1 VPAGGVEPPS
11 RAYESL
17 VLTVELH
24 RQKFLNL
31 LNLLKYN
38 PFLKT
43 GQLIWCKLLFLIKG
57 CAKIHA
63 VDRGVEQWLA
73 RRAHNPEVVG
83 SNPTPATKNEN
94 PPKRVFYLLLPIEER
109 VDCSTLVVDSKP
121 ERCLDDNW
129 EERPRRDREAG
140 A

>member
-17 VLTVELH
+17 VLTVELR

-43 GQLIWCKLLFLIKG
+43 GQSIRYKLLFLIKG

-83 SNPTPATKNEN
+83 SNPTPATIANQN
-94 PPKRVFYLLLPIEER
+94 RPWGGFGLL
-109 VDCSTLVVDSKP
+109 
-121 ERCLDDNW
+121 
-129 EERPRRDREAG
+129 G
-140 A
+140 